1 MKLPNCVGGTGSS
14 TRICVGSRAEGDATR
29 ACKAT
34 QPRLGDKGTL
44 HERNANNLLRQCI
57 QRSAR
62 IVALG
67 LKEKRNI
74 E

>member
-1 MKLPNCVGGTGSS
+1 MKPPNYVGGTGSS
-14 TRICVGSRAEGDATR
+14 TRICVGSRAEGDATGT
-29 ACKAT
+29 CKAT
-34 QPRLGDKGTL
+34 QPRLGYEGTL
-44 HERNANNLLRQCI
+44 HERNANNWLRQCT